1 MDMFNKLITEE
12 NTRVASLWKE
22 ANSTKKKDAKSA
34 KIINAVEAS
43 PEEVLAS

>member
-1 MDMFNKLITEE
+1 MDMFNTLITEE

-22 ANSTKKKDAKSA
+22 ANSHKKKDAKSA
-34 KIINAVEAS
+34 KIINVVEAS